1 MQACR
6 ICGLERNE
14 FLQSKWPEQNLCTDC
29 RCTIVPVAVTCNFK
43 DGSGYRQTLTF
54 DFDLIIGLEEKM
66 QLKAVTKLIL
76 QQKGFLKTTA
86 HKISYEIL
94 NQA

>member
-1 MQACR
+1 M
-6 ICGLERNE
+6 
-14 FLQSKWPEQNLCTDC
+14 S
-29 RCTIVPVAVTCNFK
+29 VAVTCNFK
-43 DGSGYRQTLTF
+43 DALGYRQTLTF